1 MTATAGSVAL
11 SLAELERFDPNVPAA
26 GTQHRF
32 CCPLDACS
40 GKPMNETHRSLCVN
54 TATGLWKCHRCG
66 ATGKLQDF
74 WDERKPSRLA
84 RAKRAAPSVRPRHA
98 DTPAAGDRGHV
109 GDGLEEDRTASRHT
123 G

>member
-40 GKPMNETHRSLCVN
+40 GKPINETHRSLCVN

-84 RAKRAAPSVRPRHA
+84 RGRRELLRAFDLA
-98 DTPAAGDRGHV
+98 TPTPPLPETAATWG
-109 GDGLEEDRTASRHT
+109 TAWK
-123 G
+123 